1 MTGERMEIDV
11 DRREQERLL
20 PKDLTFVALRP
31 DFARLG
37 KMLDISK
44 GGLCFRYIA
53 STRGEDHTGDVTS
66 LDIDMFLGKNGYYL
80 AGVPCKLIYDKKIEK
95 GSLLEYRLCGLQ
107 FGELT
112 KGQSDLLVFYL
123 SNHTVGSI

>member
-1 MTGERMEIDV
+1 MMNAE
-11 DRREQERLL
+11 RREALRFR

-44 GGLCFRYIA
+44 GGLSFQYITSA
-53 STRGEDHTGDVTS
+53 GEVDQPKDVAS
-66 LDIDMFLGKNGYYL
+66 LDIDLFLSKNGYYL
-80 AGVPCKLIYDKKIEK
+80 AGVPCKMIYEKKKEI
-95 GSLLEYRLCGLQ
+95 GALDPSNLEYRLCGLE

-112 KGQSDLLVFYL
+112 KGQSNLLEFYL
-123 SNHTVGSI
+123 SHYTSDSI

>member
-1 MTGERMEIDV
+1 MMNEE
-11 DRREQERLL
+11 RREKARRL

-37 KMLDISK
+37 KILDISK

-53 STRGEDHTGDVTS
+53 STDEADKVKDATAM
-66 LDIDMFLGKNGYYL
+66 DIDLFLSRNGYYL
-80 AGVPCKLIYDKKIEK
+80 AGVPCKLIYDRKKEK
-95 GSLLEYRLCGLQ
+95 GSPVPINLEFRLCGLQ

-112 KGQSDLLVFYL
+112 KGQTNLLEFYL
-123 SNHTVGSI
+123 SNHTADSM